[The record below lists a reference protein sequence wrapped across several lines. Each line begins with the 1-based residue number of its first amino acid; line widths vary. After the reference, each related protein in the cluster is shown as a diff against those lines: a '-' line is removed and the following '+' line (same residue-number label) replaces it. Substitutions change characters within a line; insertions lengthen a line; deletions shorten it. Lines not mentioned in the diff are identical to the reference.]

1 MLFFVA
7 PKKQI
12 IHNFL
17 PFSTKMEVLYTG
29 STQEILERV
38 VAVVS
43 STLICVNMFSSKPTS
58 VCSLFNRRKE
68 DLTFR
73 F

>member
-1 MLFFVA
+1 
-7 PKKQI
+7 
-12 IHNFL
+12 
-17 PFSTKMEVLYTG
+17 MEVLYTG

-43 STLICVNMFSSKPTS
+43 SSTLICVNMFSSKPTS
-58 VCSLFNRRKE
+58 VCILFNRRKE